1 MNVRRDSRT
10 IALIDELRRLPAEQ
24 SCAEFKE
31 NLADPQMIGKLISA
45 LSNTARIEDRDFGYV
60 VWGVRDDDHA
70 VTGTTFDPDAALF
83 DKQPLQFRLSQK
95 LRPDIL
101 SSFDIVEHPEGRL
114 VLLTIPAAT
123 TAPVEFD
130 RTAYV
135 RIGSATPR
143 LADHPER
150 QRALWD
156 KLRSYAW
163 EQGVA
168 RGFVDDDTVLR
179 LLDHQRYYELIGKPE
194 PKDRRRA
201 LEDLATERL
210 IASDEVGGKWNVLNL
225 GAILFAR
232 DLDQFELSRKA
243 VRFVAYDGNS
253 RTETVTHRKDFL
265 AGYAVGFN
273 ELNLF
278 VDTLTPSPEEN
289 GAIIRSAEPLFPPV
303 AVRELIAN
311 ALIHQDLAVTGAGP
325 TIELFKSRLEITN
338 PGASLVEPERVI
350 DFPPRSRNEALASLM
365 RRMGL
370 CEEQGTGMDKVIDA
384 AESKRLPPPEFTST
398 EDATRVRL
406 FGPRRFAEMTTEERL
421 RACYQHAVMR
431 HLSGGY
437 MRNRELRER
446 FGVEPRNAAQVS
458 DVIRRALDAD
468 LIRIADPVRPK
479 SGYAPFWA
487 VELD

>member
-1 MNVRRDSRT
+1 MNVRSDSWT
-10 IALIDELRRLPAEQ
+10 IALIDELRQSPAEA

-45 LSNTARIEDRDFGYV
+45 LSNAAWIEDREFGYV
-60 VWGVRDDDHA
+60 VWGIRDDDHA
-70 VTGTTFDPDAALF
+70 VTGTTFDPEAAQF
-83 DKQPLQFRLSQK
+83 DKQPLQFRLLQK
-95 LRPDIL
+95 LRPDVVL
-101 SSFDIVEHPEGRL
+101 SFEVVEHPEGRL
-114 VLLTIPAAT
+114 VLLTVPATT

-135 RIGSATPR
+135 RIGSAPPR
-143 LADHPER
+143 LADYPER
-150 QRALWD
+150 QKALWD

-163 EQGVA
+163 EQEIA
-168 RGFVDDDTVLR
+168 RRFVDDDAVLQ
-179 LLDHQRYYELIGKPE
+179 LLDHRRYYELIGKPE
-194 PKDRRRA
+194 PNDRARA

-210 IASDEVGGKWNVLNL
+210 IAPDVGGKWNILNL
-225 GAILFAR
+225 GAILFAH
-232 DLDQFELSRKA
+232 DLDQFELARKA
-243 VRFVAYDGNS
+243 VRFVAYDGAG
-253 RTETVTHRKDFL
+253 RTATVTHRKDFP
-265 AGYAVGFN
+265 AGYAVGFDQ
-273 ELNLF
+273 LNRF

-338 PGASLVEPERVI
+338 PGASLVEAERVI

-384 AESKRLPPPEFTST
+384 AESQRLPPPEFMST
-398 EDATRVRL
+398 ADATRVRL
-406 FGPRRFAEMTTEERL
+406 FGPRRFAETTTEERL

-431 HLSGGY
+431 YLSGSY

-446 FGVEPRNAAQVS
+446 FGVERRNAAQVS

-468 LIRIADPVRPK
+468 LIRVADPDRPR

-487 VELD
+487 VN